1 MCSVETGVVYTRFAS
16 LGIEQHS
23 TPREGITF
31 TNLEACIES
40 KFVTVLLSLIFT
52 LSFSSPTFRVERK
65 VSAADFDVVIRRKSS
80 TILTSMCSSFEEEE
94 LEEDSFD
101 DDEEVSSSSATV
113 AAVVVVAGLVNILL
127 SNFLSTSP

>member
-1 MCSVETGVVYTRFAS
+1 MVLNNIPHQGKELPS
-16 LGIEQHS
+16 H
-23 TPREGITF
+23 
-31 TNLEACIES
+31 LEPCIES

-52 LSFSSPTFRVERK
+52 QSFSSPTFRVERK

-113 AAVVVVAGLVNILL
+113 AAVVVVVVVAGLVNILL